1 MKWLRNW
8 LEIIIGACLVVL
20 VTTTFLQVVFRF
32 LLKIPSPWTEE
43 VTRIAFV
50 YMIFVGAVL
59 GVKNNAH
66 LVVDVLGKFA
76 SGVRKTIILFG
87 YLLIIGFVAV
97 FTYTGLMHTIASKA
111 QTTPTLDISMMWMY
125 MIMPISGVFMLYYL
139 VRSLITEMRGTP
151 EGDDA
156 V

>member
-66 LVVDVLGKFA
+66 LVVDVLGKFTF
-76 SGVRKTIILFG
+76 GVRKTIILIG
-87 YLLIIGFVAV
+87 YLLVIGFVGV
-97 FTYTGLMHTIASKA
+97 FTYTGLMHTIASRA

-125 MIMPISGVFMLYYL
+125 IIMPISGVFMLYYL
-139 VRSLITEMRGTP
+139 VRTLITEMRITP